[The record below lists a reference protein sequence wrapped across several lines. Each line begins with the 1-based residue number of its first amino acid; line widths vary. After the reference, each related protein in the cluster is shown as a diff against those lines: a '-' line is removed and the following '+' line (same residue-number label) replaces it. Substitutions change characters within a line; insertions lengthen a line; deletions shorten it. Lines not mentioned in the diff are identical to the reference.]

1 MDDKKEFLGGMGYGE
16 GTLESPFGVNGG
28 FPFDEFLSTVVMIA
42 IKRAQSDL
50 KDGELVKKSAADSS
64 RVYINTIP
72 GGFIPSGIAIYL
84 ENIGEVSKPHV
95 IVGIEKKGIA
105 DLEKIYPN
113 VYDLLKSLASLTAT
127 IRNLRTRFHELAA
140 IESGQGVDIIVDQAF
155 LGSVLASVSRGLW
168 LDILFKETKRQGDS
182 LVMGTLV
189 ELVCLSA
196 TEVTVKVGVDRYYT
210 LFLTFAPS
218 DDETH
223 DHLHFLLGHKNAVEE
238 EAAIGEVLQN
248 KVKKKLEGY
257 LLSCGL
263 RNSVIVIPDK
273 LKNAQD
279 IEL

>member
-95 IVGIEKKGIA
+95 IVGIE
-105 DLEKIYPN
+105 EKVNAKLDQMYPN
-113 VYDLLKSLASLTAT
+113 IYDLLKELASLTKA
-127 IRNLRTRFHELAA
+127 IRKLKSQFEELAA
-140 IESGQGVDIIVDQAF
+140 IEEGQGVDIIINQTF
-155 LGSVLASVSRGLW
+155 LESLLANVSRGLW
-168 LDILFKETKRQGDS
+168 LHILSKETKKQGDS
-182 LVMGTLV
+182 FVMGAIV

-196 TEVTVKVGVDRYYT
+196 SEVTVKVGIDQYA
-210 LFLTFAPS
+210 LFLTFVPS
-218 DDETH
+218 DDDTR
-223 DHLHFLLGHKNAVEE
+223 DQLHFLLDHKNTGEE
-238 EAAIGEVLQN
+238 EVPIGDELLRRME
-248 KVKKKLEGY
+248 KMLGGY
-257 LLSCGL
+257 LLSSGL
-263 RNSVIVIPDK
+263 RGDVVVVKDK
-273 LKNAQD
+273 AKNEEV
-279 IEL
+279 EL